1 MGQLQSPD
9 LTVRNEISQSL
20 LDEML
25 ERGDIK
31 PAMRRAAHFYRSLNR
46 RAMGLMG
53 APSLKK
59 ASFMRVD
66 QPPCHAT
73 EPFDHEEAVW
83 ILHCWRCLC
92 LMIPPADR
100 ALVGRYV
107 DAPLNT
113 FLPTTQDK
121 QRIIPL
127 LIQLQQFY
135 AQVRKFKKQYKA
147 IN

>member
-1 MGQLQSPD
+1 MEQLQSRD
-9 LTVRNEISQSL
+9 LTVSNGIRYSL

-59 ASFMRVD
+59 ASFIRVD
-66 QPPCHAT
+66 QPPCHAI
-73 EPFDHEEAVW
+73 EPFDHEDAVW

-92 LMIPPADR
+92 LMISPADR
-100 ALVGRYV
+100 VLVGRYV
-107 DAPLNT
+107 EAPLNT
-113 FLPTTQDK
+113 FVPTTQDK
-121 QRIIPL
+121 RRIIPL

-135 AQVRKFKKQYKA
+135 SQVRKIKKNA
-147 IN
+147 MR